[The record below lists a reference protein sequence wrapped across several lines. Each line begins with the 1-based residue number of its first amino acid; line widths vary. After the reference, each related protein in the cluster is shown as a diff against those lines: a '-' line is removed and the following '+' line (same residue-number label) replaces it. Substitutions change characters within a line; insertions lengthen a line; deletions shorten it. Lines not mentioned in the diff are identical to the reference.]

1 MNITNVTITGQQKRR
16 RKAFYMLEYSVVN
29 DELSRLHVS
38 VNEKEVDEEGN
49 IKPVGIIY
57 MEQGILS
64 CNFPMVREL
73 GPIFQDF
80 DRMQQD
86 IREKINPK

>member
-1 MNITNVTITGQQKRR
+1 MN
-16 RKAFYMLEYSVVN
+16 
-29 DELSRLHVS
+29 
-38 VNEKEVDEEGN
+38 
-49 IKPVGIIY
+49 VGIIY